1 MLNPKALS
9 IILFCLCAFTLV
21 LPANAQD
28 ATTKPAKPKAVYI
41 DPDAQHDQLVADL
54 QSGDDARVE
63 AALAGV
69 KAYAMHYDGPRH
81 GIGAQLRAM
90 QILLDAKRYSDLDS
104 IALAEIAKNPGYS
117 KGIAAMEKIRA
128 QAFLSAGN
136 SASALSTAKTY
147 YAVVPLKITA
157 DAIDLVALCLA
168 SAHPDDSAIVQRF
181 KDQQVAWAASAP
193 TSQPDQT
200 PADAALGD
208 PILAGITVDPKP
220 FDSAVTGVVINS
232 YAQFA
237 AKGNLLLLAGR
248 YAEARTVFEKAVLVA
263 PSANAG
269 EAYENVARAIRA
281 QSGCVAPANAYILS
295 IQGAK

>member
-1 MLNPKALS
+1 MLNLKVLS
-9 IILFCLCAFTLV
+9 IVLSCICTLV
-21 LPANAQD
+21 LIPDADAQA
-28 ATTKPAKPKAVYI
+28 ATTKPVKPKAVYI

-54 QSGDDARVE
+54 QSGDDSRV
-63 AALAGV
+63 ATALAGV

-81 GIGAQLRAM
+81 GIGAELRAL
-90 QILLDAKRYSDLDS
+90 QILLDAKRCSDLDS
-104 IALAEIAKNPGYS
+104 IALAEISKNPGYS

-128 QAFLSAGN
+128 QAFLSAGD

-168 SAHPDDSAIVQRF
+168 SSHPDDSTIVQRF
-181 KDQQVAWAASAP
+181 RDQQVAWAASAP

-220 FDSAVTGVVINS
+220 FDSAVAGITISS
-232 YAQFA
+232 YAQLA

-248 YAEARTVFEKAVLVA
+248 YADARTVFEKAVPVA
-263 PSANAG
+263 PSANLG

-295 IQGAK
+295 IQAGK

>member
-1 MLNPKALS
+1 MLNLKALS
-9 IILFCLCAFTLV
+9 IIVSCICILTLI
-21 LPANAQD
+21 PSAAAQD
-28 ATTKPAKPKAVYI
+28 ATTKPVKPKPTFI
-41 DPDAQHDQLVADL
+41 DPNAQHDQLVADL
-54 QSGDDARVE
+54 QSGDDARV
-63 AALAGV
+63 ATAVDGV
-69 KAYAMHYDGPRH
+69 RAYVMHYGGPRR
-81 GIGAQLRAM
+81 GIGAELNAL

-104 IALAEIAKNPGYS
+104 IALAEISKYPAYS

-128 QAFLSAGN
+128 QAFLSAGD

-157 DAIDLVALCLA
+157 DAIDLLALCLA

-181 KDQQVAWAASAP
+181 KDQQVAWATAAP

-208 PILAGITVDPKP
+208 PVLAGITVDPKP

-237 AKGNLLLLAGR
+237 IKGNLLLLAGR
-248 YAEARTVFEKAVLVA
+248 YAEARAVFEKAVLIA
-263 PSANAG
+263 PSASAG

-295 IQGAK
+295 IQASK